1 MPVIAKDN
9 LLLSILQTK
18 YKTKAID
25 SKLLLNETE
34 RLEQKF
40 NISKY
45 VKFNISYSKQRQ
57 NDPSDLRVQK
67 SC

>member
-34 RLEQKF
+34 KLEQKF